1 MAHMDKK
8 GLRRL
13 YRGVAVAEDIS
24 RATIRILMEDELI
37 RKAGLLLLYWPM
49 NDEIDIR
56 PLFGCGIP
64 TALPYM
70 VDDRNMEFALYDGR
84 LSQGRHGLME
94 PAERRPLEPADD
106 SIMLIPALAYDREGY
121 RLGRGMGCYDRY
133 LAHRKLFTIG
143 VVPSSRLLAVLP
155 HDDHDIRV
163 NMLACEDGIEAAGR

>member
-1 MAHMDKK
+1 MDKK
-8 GLRRL
+8 ELRRL
-13 YRGVAVAEDIS
+13 YRGVAVADDIS
-24 RATIRILMEDELI
+24 RATVGILMEDGLI

-133 LAHRKLFTIG
+133 LAHRDLFTIG
-143 VVPSSRLLAVLP
+143 VVPSSRLIPVLP
-155 HDDHDIRV
+155 HDDHDVRV
-163 NMLACEDGIEAAGR
+163 NMLASEKGLETAGR

>member
-84 LSQGRHGLME
+84 HRGGRCACDEKDTM
-94 PAERRPLEPADD
+94 
-106 SIMLIPALAYDREGY
+106 Y
-121 RLGRGMGCYDRY
+121 R
-133 LAHRKLFTIG
+133 
-143 VVPSSRLLAVLP
+143 
-155 HDDHDIRV
+155 
-163 NMLACEDGIEAAGR
+163 